1 MLVVGFKSYVN
12 YEVKWWRGFES
23 GSYIKVKEKTI
34 LKLG

>member
-1 MLVVGFKSYVN
+1 MLVVGFKSCVN

-23 GSYIKVKEKTI
+23 GNYIKVKVMTI